1 MKVTLNWLREY
12 IDFDWDAVELEKRL
26 TMSGLECE
34 SLDDLGER
42 YHGVVVG
49 HVTARSRHPRADK
62 LSVCQVDIGEAAR
75 ATIVC
80 GALNVATGQKV
91 AVLLPGN
98 TLPDGTVIERTRIRG
113 VESEGMICSEEE
125 LDLGTD
131 ADRILVLPADC
142 RVGAPFAEAAGLDDV
157 VVEFEVTPN
166 RPDCLSVVGIARE
179 IRALTGSELRR
190 PEKAPAESGES
201 VTASASVEIED
212 ADGCPRYV
220 CRVVR
225 GVEIGPSPE
234 WMQRRLHAV
243 GMRPV
248 NNVVDVTNFAML
260 ELGQPLHAFD
270 LAKIPDG
277 AVVVRR
283 ACIGE
288 RLRLLDGSEC
298 DLDNS
303 VLVIADRQRPIA
315 LAGIMGGAATEV
327 TGGTTDILLESAY
340 FLPEKT
346 RAGARRLGLS
356 TEASA
361 RFERG
366 TDWELPPVASDR
378 AAGLLAELTGGR
390 VAPGSID
397 AYPFPLQRP
406 RIPLRTKW
414 ANALLST
421 GLQVR
426 ECRRILELLG
436 CDVDLLGDSL
446 QVTVPGFRP
455 DLQRE
460 VDLVEEVGRI
470 YGYDGIEASRALRG
484 PLESAVVSGFELQQE
499 FRQRMAAAGADEV
512 VTSTIVDGG
521 WISWD
526 RLPSAPELA
535 NPATSGDLLR
545 SSLIPSLADAARR
558 NFNRRAHTVCIF
570 ELGKCFFQGD
580 FRAGSRHAER
590 LRLGG
595 LWFGLGTRSSWRGER
610 RQVDFLDLKGLIESI
625 TEDLSPGFHNG
636 AHPLMRVG
644 HCAEVTIAGKSAG
657 NLGECS
663 RDLREAFDLPEPVYI
678 FELDFEVL
686 AMAWRARDAAFHPP
700 PKFPPVER
708 DLAILLDASVPAGD
722 VIAAVRHV
730 DLKLI
735 ESVELFDVYTGDQ
748 VAPGEK
754 SLAFNLLL
762 RSPERTLQDREADA
776 VIARVLGHLGE
787 VFGVRLRSRQ
797 EKRTG
802 WE

>member
-12 IDFDWDAVELEKRL
+12 IDFDWDAAELEKRL
-26 TMSGLECE
+26 TMSGLESE
-34 SLDDLGER
+34 SLEDLGER
-42 YHGVVVG
+42 YSGVVVG
-49 HVTARSRHPRADK
+49 HVTSRSRHPRADM
-62 LSVCQVDIGEAAR
+62 LSVCQVDIGEATR

-80 GALNVATGQKV
+80 GAPNVAPGQKV
-91 AVLLPGN
+91 AVILAGH

-113 VESEGMICSEEE
+113 VESEGMICSEVE
-125 LDLGTD
+125 LDLGTE
-131 ADRILVLPADC
+131 ADGILVLSDVC
-142 RVGAPFAEAAGLDDV
+142 RIGAPFAEAVGLDDV

-179 IRALTGSELRR
+179 IRALSGAELRL
-190 PEKAPAESGES
+190 PGKAPTESGDPI
-201 VTASASVEIED
+201 TASASVVIED
-212 ADGCPRYV
+212 AEGCPRYV

-234 WMQRRLHAV
+234 WMQRRLNAV

-270 LAKIPDG
+270 LATIPAG

-288 RLRLLDGSEC
+288 RLWLLDGSDG
-298 DLDNS
+298 DLDGS

-327 TGGTTDILLESAY
+327 TGRTTDILLEAAY
-340 FLPEKT
+340 FSPEKV

-390 VAPGSID
+390 VAPGRID
-397 AYPFPLQRP
+397 AYPFPLQRQ
-406 RIPLRTKW
+406 RIPLRTKR

-421 GLQVR
+421 RLQAR

-436 CDVDLLGDSL
+436 CDVDLEGDSL

-470 YGYDGIEASRALRG
+470 YGYDRIEASSTLQG
-484 PLESAVVSGFELQQE
+484 PLESGVMSHFEMQKE

-526 RLPSAPELA
+526 RLPSAPVLA
-535 NPATSGDLLR
+535 NPATASDLLR
-545 SSLIPSLADAARR
+545 SSLIPSLADVARR
-558 NFNRRAHTVCIF
+558 NFNHRAHTVCMF
-570 ELGKCFFQGD
+570 ELGKCFLEGD
-580 FRAGSRHAER
+580 NHAGSRHAER

-610 RQVDFLDLKGLIESI
+610 RQVDFLDLKGLIESA
-625 TEDLSPGFHNG
+625 TEDLDPGVHSG

-644 HCAEVTIAGKSAG
+644 HCAEVTIGGEPAG
-657 NLGECS
+657 NFGECS

-686 AMAWRARDAAFHPP
+686 ATACRAREAAFQPP
-700 PKFPPVER
+700 PKFPPIER
-708 DLAILLDASVPAGD
+708 DLAIVLDASVPAGD
-722 VIAAVRHV
+722 VIAAVRQV
-730 DLKLI
+730 DPKLI

-748 VAPGEK
+748 VASGEK

-762 RSPERTLQDREADA
+762 RSPERTMQDREADE
-776 VIARVLGHLGE
+776 VIARVLVQLGGA
-787 VFGVRLRSRQ
+787 FGVRLRSRQ